1 MLAIVQKLT
10 NLRNVAVT
18 DVAVFQNQLNVN
30 TAAKMEMEMKLP
42 QTKLQGDLYT
52 YVLDH
57 TLKLISTM
65 TDLKEKIKTELLLEL
80 ELEKFR
86 MEKVIN
92 HRAP

>member
-1 MLAIVQKLT
+1 
-10 NLRNVAVT
+10 
-18 DVAVFQNQLNVN
+18 
-30 TAAKMEMEMKLP
+30 MKLP
-42 QTKLQGDLYT
+42 QTKLQRDLDT

-80 ELEKFR
+80 ELEKYQ